1 MTKPTVILGAGF
13 AGLFAALHLCHKN
26 YALPV
31 VLIDQAERFVF
42 KPLLYELLSTE
53 MTIDQVSPLY
63 EELLSRC
70 NISYVQDRVMAI
82 NLEQSQVQLD
92 SGLSY
97 AYSNL
102 VLALGSKANYFNIKG
117 AAENALTFRSS
128 DDVIRLKQ
136 HLRSRLQ
143 CASQTKD
150 NLKRQALLTIAV
162 IGAGPAG
169 IEIALT
175 LADLLPQWYARLKGD
190 TQEIKIVIINRSPE
204 ILKGDPNS
212 SAGKTIKQAI
222 AQRRNLEIRSQA
234 EVQTVFVDGI
244 EYMQDEQLQQLNCAT
259 TVWTAGNTLNPLIQ
273 QLAIDKDYRDRRG
286 RLKVEPTLQLPNYP
300 EVFAAGDCACLGA
313 DLPATAQVAYQQGKA
328 IAHNLLALSQGKPA
342 TPASIHLRG
351 TLMKL
356 GLGEASAN
364 MFDRFIVAGQ
374 LGHLIREGTYLEL
387 LPNSVH
393 NFKATTQWLTDE
405 LFSHH
410 LRVAK

>member
-13 AGLFAALHLCHKN
+13 AGLFTALHLCHKN
-26 YALPV
+26 YGLPV
-31 VLIDQAERFVF
+31 VLIDKAERFIF

-63 EELLSRC
+63 EELLFRC
-70 NISYVQDRVMAI
+70 NVTYVQDQVTEI
-82 NLEQSQVQLD
+82 DLQQSEVKLI

-97 AYSNL
+97 SYDNL
-102 VLALGSKANYFNIKG
+102 VLSLGSKANYFKIDG
-117 AAENALTFRSS
+117 AAENALTFRTS
-128 DDVIRLKQ
+128 DDVNHLKQ
-136 HLRSRLQ
+136 HLRSSLQ
-143 CASQTKD
+143 CASQTVD
-150 NLKRQALLTIAV
+150 DAKRQAMLTVAV

-175 LADLLPQWYARLKGD
+175 LADLLPQWYKRLGGD
-190 TQEIKIVIINRSPE
+190 TEEIKIVIINRSPE
-204 ILKGDPNS
+204 ILKGDINS
-212 SAGKTIKQAI
+212 HSRKTIKKALD
-222 AQRRNLEIRSQA
+222 RRTNLEIRSQA
-234 EVQTVFVDGI
+234 EVQGVLTDGL
-244 EYMQDEQLQQLNCAT
+244 EYLQDHQLQQLNCAT
-259 TVWTAGNTLNPLIQ
+259 TVWTAGNTLNPLVA
-273 QLAIDKDYRDRRG
+273 QLAVSEQFRDRRG
-286 RLKVEPTLQLPNYP
+286 RLKVEPTLQLPDYP
-300 EVFAAGDCACLGA
+300 EVFAAGDCACL
-313 DLPATAQVAYQQGKA
+313 DPNLPATAQVAYQQGKA
-328 IAHNLLALSQGKPA
+328 IAHNLVALSKGQPLV
-342 TPASIHLRG
+342 PASIHLRG

-364 MFDRFIVAGQ
+364 MFDRFTVAGQ